1 MADFGF
7 SIYHRI
13 HTDESGPGSIGY
25 AAHIGGGAAGILVGI
40 NVLRNYIH
48 KVHNYSTLPHTHEI
62 AWNQLN
68 QFHQIFVNIFC
79 KNFVKLSDSINF
91 RDGKDICD
99 WFAFWYGLL
108 DWSFAFW
115 LIV

>member
-48 KVHNYSTLPHTHEI
+48 KVHNYSTLVHTHEI

-68 QFHQIFVNIFC
+68 QFHEIFC
-79 KNFVKLSDSINF
+79 WKISIFAISKMAKNQFLNWEKV
-91 RDGKDICD
+91 
-99 WFAFWYGLL
+99 
-108 DWSFAFW
+108 
-115 LIV
+115 

>member
-1 MADFGF
+1 MYFIIFSSVVVLSIGLADFGF

-48 KVHNYSTLPHTHEI
+48 KVVHNYSTLPHTHEI
-62 AWNQLN
+62 AWNQ
-68 QFHQIFVNIFC
+68 FHEIFVNISR
-79 KNFVKLSDSINF
+79 KNFVKLSD
-91 RDGKDICD
+91 
-99 WFAFWYGLL
+99 
-108 DWSFAFW
+108 
-115 LIV
+115 

>member
-1 MADFGF
+1 MLAFLPTMIMNFYEMKTFFEWCFSVVVLSIGLADFGF

-48 KVHNYSTLPHTHEI
+48 KRWEGYLRLVCFLVWI
-62 AWNQLN
+62 IGLV
-68 QFHQIFVNIFC
+68 ICILVNC
-79 KNFVKLSDSINF
+79 LAS
-91 RDGKDICD
+91 
-99 WFAFWYGLL
+99 
-108 DWSFAFW
+108 
-115 LIV
+115 

>member
-1 MADFGF
+1 MENLVIPDHIFSSVVILSIGLVDFGF

-48 KVHNYSTLPHTHEI
+48 KVSTYIFSLVKMTISLP
-62 AWNQLN
+62 
-68 QFHQIFVNIFC
+68 
-79 KNFVKLSDSINF
+79 
-91 RDGKDICD
+91 
-99 WFAFWYGLL
+99 
-108 DWSFAFW
+108 
-115 LIV
+115 

>member
-1 MADFGF
+1 MYFVLFSSVVVLSIGLADFGF

-48 KVHNYSTLPHTHEI
+48 KVHIMILGQEFMKSNESI
-62 AWNQLN
+62 SRN
-68 QFHQIFVNIFC
+68 FC
-79 KNFVKLSDSINF
+79 
-91 RDGKDICD
+91 
-99 WFAFWYGLL
+99 
-108 DWSFAFW
+108 
-115 LIV
+115 